1 MPPEEVGEYESA
13 GIGWQEE
20 VGLVWISFLPEN
32 EVYQK
37 EAHICAGGL
46 YPLWESGLILWAQR
60 LPFCVC
66 VGIADLRSGQGA
78 PVLDPVILKVPLQSS
93 SSSVFPCGAR
103 SQLGH
108 KMYPRRAGIPC
119 HALLY
124 SIPETQ
130 NSSPNGLSPLV
141 SLSAGS
147 TMPEA

>member
-1 MPPEEVGEYESA
+1 MSKEAEEEKPFRIRKLVPPEEVGEYESA

-78 PVLDPVILKVPLQSS
+78 QSWT
-93 SSSVFPCGAR
+93 
-103 SQLGH
+103 L
-108 KMYPRRAGIPC
+108 
-119 HALLY
+119 
-124 SIPETQ
+124 
-130 NSSPNGLSPLV
+130 
-141 SLSAGS
+141 
-147 TMPEA
+147 

>member
-1 MPPEEVGEYESA
+1 MD
-13 GIGWQEE
+13 
-20 VGLVWISFLPEN
+20 LLPEN

-93 SSSVFPCGAR
+93 SSSVFPVGQGVSWATKCTHTEPVSPAM
-103 SQLGH
+103 LCYILYL
-108 KMYPRRAGIPC
+108 KPRIPAQMVS
-119 HALLY
+119 ALW
-124 SIPETQ
+124 
-130 NSSPNGLSPLV
+130 
-141 SLSAGS
+141 
-147 TMPEA
+147 